1 MTKLAVYD
9 PPMCCSTGVC
19 GPAVDPVLPRV
30 TADLDWLKR
39 QGVEVER
46 YNLAQQPQ
54 AFASNPTVTAALR
67 EYGND
72 CLPLV
77 LVNGVIVSR
86 GTLSRSPRPGTS
98 GWPRCRLAEPET
110 VKAKGPSCCSSP
122 TMVTLGSGHWSL
134 IGRLLLTNV
143 EGASWSFEL
152 QSLEISSSP
161 AKAAWARPRSQRHG
175 GRPRGRRQASAARE
189 YRPGLES
196 R

>member
-30 TADLDWLKR
+30 AADLDWLKR

-77 LVNGVIVSR
+77 LVDGVIVSR
-86 GTLSRSPRPGTS
+86 GTYPDRHSLA
-98 GWPRCRLAEPET
+98 RLAGLDVVAEPET

-122 TMVTLGSGHWSL
+122 TMVTIGSGP
-134 IGRLLLTNV
+134 GR
-143 EGASWSFEL
+143 
-152 QSLEISSSP
+152 SS
-161 AKAAWARPRSQRHG
+161 G
-175 GRPRGRRQASAARE
+175 GCC
-189 YRPGLES
+189 
-196 R
+196 